1 MPNIRRKTTS
11 RFRRQQLAQEI
22 GLFGIPAMRLCQS
35 CIKSGV
41 ECKVGSSADACMR
54 CTSKNVECDLVP
66 FSPAKWRRLQQ
77 ARAKKAE
84 QLEEALARV
93 NRLHKEIRQL
103 EKKSVQMVENEVA
116 SIEEQE
122 QEEALPDL
130 SSFPIDV
137 SSEQVEFPPNLD
149 WSPFAVGPLSSVE
162 TAAEGPDSSQGS

>member
-11 RFRRQQLAQEI
+11 QFRRQQLAQEI
-22 GLFGIPAMRLCQS
+22 GLFGTLAMRPCQS

-54 CTSKNVECDLVP
+54 CTSKNTECDLVP

-103 EKKSVQMVENEVA
+103 EKRSVQMVENEVA
-116 SIEEQE
+116 NIEEQE

-137 SSEQVEFPPNLD
+137 LSEQVEFPPDLD
-149 WSPFAVGPLSSVE
+149 WSPLAAGPFSPAGIV
-162 TAAEGPDSSQGS
+162 AEGSDSPRGS